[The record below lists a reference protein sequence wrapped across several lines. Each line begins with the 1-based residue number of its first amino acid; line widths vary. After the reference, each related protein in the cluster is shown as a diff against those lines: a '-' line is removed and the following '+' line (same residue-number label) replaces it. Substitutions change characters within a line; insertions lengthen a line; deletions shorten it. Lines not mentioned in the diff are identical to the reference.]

1 MIMLKNNKKDTSLY
15 WYASILI
22 IILASAIFLFYKEN
36 NQGILKI
43 NTSDK
48 NLQIFIDEKDNGLL
62 EKNILKLRKGE
73 HSIILVKE
81 NYWPWATNTNID
93 RKQISEINPFFVPQ
107 NTNGFIVPKS
117 DPEYYDILNL
127 FQTRKTHID
136 WSQEKNT
143 PKELLTFEVGIKSSD
158 FYKDRTDVIV
168 ISTENGIYAMEI
180 NTDYTPN
187 FQPIYKGINPDFM
200 KKNNDSIYILDEGNL
215 MEVVY

>member
-1 MIMLKNNKKDTSLY
+1 MIMTKNNKKDTSLY

-22 IILASAIFLFYKEN
+22 IILTSAIFLFYKEN

-62 EKNILKLRKGE
+62 ENNILKLKKGE

-81 NYWPWATNTNID
+81 NYWPWTTNTNID

-107 NTNGFIVPKS
+107 NTNGFIISKS
-117 DPEYYDILNL
+117 DPEFYDILNL

-136 WSQEKNT
+136 WEQDENT
-143 PKELLTFEVGIKSSD
+143 PKELLTFEAEIKSSD
-158 FYKDRTDVIV
+158 FYKDRTDVII

-180 NTDYTPN
+180 KTDSVPN
-187 FQPIYKGINPDFM
+187 FQPIYKGINPDFV
-200 KKNNDSIYILDEGNL
+200 KKNNDSIYVLDEGNL
-215 MEVVY
+215 MEVYY